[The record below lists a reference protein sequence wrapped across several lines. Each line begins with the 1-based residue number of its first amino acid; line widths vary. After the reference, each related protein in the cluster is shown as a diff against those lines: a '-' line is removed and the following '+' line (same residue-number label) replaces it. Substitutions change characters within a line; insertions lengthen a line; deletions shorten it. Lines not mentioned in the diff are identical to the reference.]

1 LKGGIPMALAQGD
14 IDRIKKMQQGVRNH
28 LGASPTS
35 ATPKSGTGIGVGYNP
50 KLNSTGV
57 TQGSGGTKV
66 QSSQPI
72 VQNQPQIASN
82 GGASTQGYIDQL
94 MNARRAQQMAQL
106 GKSRDKALSNLS
118 QERAGIA
125 PRYYDQ
131 RNVAAAGNQQA
142 ARNFADFM
150 AARGSTNAGSNA
162 QAQLMSNMS
171 LQGNVGNLNR
181 QEAQANDNIDRRTT
195 DTRNAYQSDL
205 VGLEQGLQSERL
217 QALINQMNA
226 DRQFGLQEGSMMGRY
241 NGQQTLAG
249 LQNSQQFGLQQGSLT
264 GNYLG
269 TPTLANQQFQ
279 AGEQQRTLDN
289 QFRNESFEYTKAMN
303 ELDNAFRDK
312 QFNLAEA
319 DQLFRQNFQNRS
331 LEQSAA
337 QFAQQMGLNYSQLN
351 QRDKEFLAEQTYR
364 NEAMQLN
371 KDQFKHTQMQDAVN
385 TGLKRLD
392 NEARSSAPQ
401 LSAGDFKTNP
411 DFAQDYAFIINNPEE
426 ARQALEQNAQSFIEV
441 YGLDGYKALYE
452 RAGGY

>member
-1 LKGGIPMALAQGD
+1 MLAQGD

-66 QSSQPI
+66 KSSQPL
-72 VQNQPQIASN
+72 VQTQPQIASGGGN
-82 GGASTQGYIDQL
+82 QYNSNNLIDSIYNNSRDAQLQALRKAQQTAQQSLNREETGAKQHAYDSRNQADVTAHQNAQRLREAMANMGLGASGDNLTLQAGQNAQRQGALGSINRDEGNRLQNILEKRGVIDNNMAKDEQALLQQL
-94 MNARRAQQMAQL
+94 NAVRAQQLLQQ
-106 GKSRDKALSNLS
+106 
-118 QERAGIA
+118 QE
-125 PRYYDQ
+125 
-131 RNVAAAGNQQA
+131 
-142 ARNFADFM
+142 
-150 AARGSTNAGSNA
+150 
-162 QAQLMSNMS
+162 
-171 LQGNVGNLNR
+171 
-181 QEAQANDNIDRRTT
+181 
-195 DTRNAYQSDL
+195 
-205 VGLEQGLQSERL
+205 
-217 QALINQMNA
+217 A

-249 LQNSQQFGLQQGSLT
+249 LQNSQQFGLQQGAMM

-269 TPTLANQQFQ
+269 NPTLANQQFQ
-279 AGEQQRTLDN
+279 ADN

-319 DQLFRQNFQNRS
+319 DQLFRQNFQNKS

-385 TGLKRLD
+385 TGFKRMD
-392 NEARSSAPQ
+392 NEARRSQTPETKPMG
-401 LSAGDFKTNP
+401 AGDFKTNP
-411 DFAQDYAFIINNPEE
+411 DFAQDYAFIINNPEQ

-441 YGLDGYKALYE
+441 YGLDGYKALLE
-452 RAGGY
+452 RVEVD